1 MADGIDAEPETRPS
15 QRRSHRQMLRN
26 VSQKADA
33 MRCDCPVAW
42 RARGRGGQGG
52 EREGGKFVGFSP
64 ERRRPTPA
72 ERSGLGLPARLTGA
86 ARRAA
91 TNGRALIARS
101 CGGTAGASVPIRSCT
116 GSNQPTRAK
125 EWQATWHVSSRQFHP
140 GGRSPLLRTSTTGTH
155 STQWSRRMLSS
166 CLQRPGSPWSGAL
179 PLSLCR

>member
-1 MADGIDAEPETRPS
+1 MGSTPSLKHGQASAVPTVKCLEMCLRRP
-15 QRRSHRQMLRN
+15 
-26 VSQKADA
+26 
-33 MRCDCPVAW
+33 MRCDAIALW
-42 RARGRGGQGG
+42 RGARGGG
-52 EREGGKFVGFSP
+52 EGKFVGFSP